1 MLSQR
6 ETKKLV
12 NDIKEQ
18 AIKDFFY
25 GDFDRW
31 FWDDRADDYE
41 LDEEDI
47 KNMNNIIQ
55 KLIDKMS
62 TL

>member
-6 ETKKLV
+6 ETRKLV

-18 AIKDFFY
+18 AIKDWFLY
-25 GDFDRW
+25 GDFNQW
-31 FWDDRADDYE
+31 FWDRADDYE